1 MSKKVEISLVRDDNY
16 LDSTGGDIVCRVEVV
31 DTALIGR
38 EAVIS
43 IIAKVELQRFGEL
56 RYVARLLSGGHTLIV
71 ANHLHPAWVRLFNMR
86 WPAEH
91 FYTDRS
97 TDKLQ
102 RFLEERGVRF
112 TPERLR
118 EFGQAY
124 GANYTDLEIIL
135 EHSGGKDFDLAF
147 ERFRHSASIELG
159 GRSKRDTI

>member
-1 MSKKVEISLVRDDNY
+1 
-16 LDSTGGDIVCRVEVV
+16 
-31 DTALIGR
+31 
-38 EAVIS
+38 
-43 IIAKVELQRFGEL
+43 
-56 RYVARLLSGGHTLIV
+56 
-71 ANHLHPAWVRLFNMR
+71 MR
-86 WPAEH
+86 WRAEH